1 MSCGNGSAFLRV
13 DSGDRAFFGSDDL
26 VLHFHCFDDENGL
39 ARLDSLS
46 DGGFDVEDGAGKGRG
61 DCAGACRGSYGS
73 CCGSGSR
80 LGCGSG
86 GSRLRRGRRLR
97 KRRFVFFRDDRFA
110 FLDKGLIR
118 LSSLGENGSERIF
131 LHIGAGCIFNELSC
145 MHVAPLS
152 TASFLAMEPC
162 EIYQFPKSLLENRDF
177 VLQYPELM
185 MNLVQSLMLKAGAFF
200 GQIEESVGLSPENLV
215 CRYLFRLQ
223 EDASLHLRPKFSQ
236 SDLALALGLHRSTV
250 CRVLH
255 DLRERGILGEFTRT
269 KLEIL
274 DREGL
279 RDMCRTGNK

>member
-1 MSCGNGSAFLRV
+1 MERPGPLCASFGTGSV
-13 DSGDRAFFGSDDL
+13 WK
-26 VLHFHCFDDENGL
+26 ENNVISMLEQNSVWRSILSQGEYL
-39 ARLDSLS
+39 PLD
-46 DGGFDVEDGAGKGRG
+46 KGRCWTECPG
-61 DCAGACRGSYGS
+61 N
-73 CCGSGSR
+73 
-80 LGCGSG
+80 
-86 GSRLRRGRRLR
+86 
-97 KRRFVFFRDDRFA
+97 DRFA

-131 LHIGAGCIFNELSC
+131 LHIGAGCIFGELSC

-162 EIYQFPKSLLENRDF
+162 EVYLFPKSLLEDRSF
-177 VLQYPELM
+177 TLLHPELM
-185 MNLVQSLMLKAGAFF
+185 MNLVQSLILKAGAFF
-200 GQIEESVGLSPENLV
+200 GQIEERVGLSPENLV
-215 CRYLFRLQ
+215 CRYLFRLP
-223 EDASLHLRPKFSQ
+223 EEGSGHLRPRFSQ